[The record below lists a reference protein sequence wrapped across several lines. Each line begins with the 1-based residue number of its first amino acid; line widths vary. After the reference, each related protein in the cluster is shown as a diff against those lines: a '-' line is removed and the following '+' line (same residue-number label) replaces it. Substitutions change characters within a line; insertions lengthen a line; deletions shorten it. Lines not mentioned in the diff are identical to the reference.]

1 MCEASFH
8 WNSILLDFLMNNATF
23 ARDRIQF
30 SVENKYSYI
39 NVNYGQVVRLNNWNW
54 SEFAK

>member
-39 NVNYGQVVRLNNWNW
+39 NVNYGQVVRLNN
-54 SEFAK
+54 